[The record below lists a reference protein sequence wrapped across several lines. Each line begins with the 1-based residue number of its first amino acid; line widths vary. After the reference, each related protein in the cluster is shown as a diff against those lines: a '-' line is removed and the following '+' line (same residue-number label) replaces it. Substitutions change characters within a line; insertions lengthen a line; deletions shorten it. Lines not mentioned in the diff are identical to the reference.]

1 MFLGYYP
8 EFRTGVRLAP
18 WVKWGC
24 ALADFD
30 NDGWP
35 DCFFV
40 NGQIDNNRRLLAQP
54 VDYEEIPLL
63 FRNDHGKRFRLATRD
78 AGPYFDTGHVGRG
91 AAFGDVDNDVDVDI
105 VVNHKDAAPAL
116 LRNDT
121 RSGHHWIRFAL
132 QGTKS
137 NRDAIGARL
146 EITTG
151 ERTTYRQRKG
161 GLQHTGDQR
170 FSRHCGLRRRRGG
183 KKGCGSLALW
193 RRPGTGE
200 PQDWPGTH
208 GYRTQEDLPVSGS
221 GSRMSPRRSGRLLQ
235 TRPPCTLVEL
245 GDISQGGLTF
255 R

>member
-78 AGPYFDTGHVGRG
+78 AGPYFDTGHVARG

-161 GLQHTGDQR
+161 GYNIQATND
-170 FSRHCGLRRRRGG
+170 SRVTVGLGG
-183 KKGCGSLALW
+183 AAEVKKVVVRWPSGVVQVLENLRIGQEHKVI
-193 RRPGTGE
+193 E
-200 PQDWPGTH
+200 PKKT
-208 GYRTQEDLPVSGS
+208 
-221 GSRMSPRRSGRLLQ
+221 SP
-235 TRPPCTLVEL
+235 
-245 GDISQGGLTF
+245 
-255 R
+255 